1 MARKLHRVCH
11 YWGEFYPP
19 AEGAVVLE
27 FWNESCG
34 FKHNQLWECV
44 CVCVCVL
51 PEILMQTIDI
61 ILATLTGKNGGYP
74 LECGLGILN

>member
-1 MARKLHRVCH
+1 MSECV
-11 YWGEFYPP
+11 
-19 AEGAVVLE
+19 
-27 FWNESCG
+27 
-34 FKHNQLWECV
+34 CV

>member
-1 MARKLHRVCH
+1 MRV
-11 YWGEFYPP
+11 
-19 AEGAVVLE
+19 
-27 FWNESCG
+27 
-34 FKHNQLWECV
+34 CV

-51 PEILMQTIDI
+51 PEILKQTID